1 MAGRDLRAL
10 FSTNDRQLEAG
21 EAFTNR
27 QGQWQI
33 VQAALGDHLA
43 RISAASFDVEDLE
56 APRNNLLVF
65 HGVGGI
71 GKTTLS
77 RTLEAALAGSES
89 RPARWGKP
97 AWPARPA
104 LLPVRIDLARSA
116 SVDFERVILTI
127 RLALAAHLNRP
138 LPAFDVALRRYW
150 EHQHPGESLEEYLRR
165 GSLAAKFGKNLP
177 QQMQAALSDVAQALL
192 LPGTVGSAI
201 GALSTALRERRETV
215 RALAGCARLADLLDT
230 EPGVDALSYYPHLLA
245 WEIAKLP
252 DDQAV
257 VPVVL
262 LDASEETGAR
272 THRDLERLLQRLVW
286 LMPNA
291 FFISTG
297 RGRLQWAD
305 PALEGQLDWTGP
317 TAWPGLVGQA
327 VPGPR
332 TAGTPTGTG
341 RQVLIGDFSPEDC
354 CDYLSRRLIR
364 DGQPLIDADL
374 RTVIAERSHGLP
386 LYLDLAVL
394 RFLEL
399 RRAGRTPAPA
409 DFGTD
414 FPALLTRTLA
424 DLTPDERHL
433 LRAVSLLDAFDLPVA
448 TAAAGLS
455 HLSAA
460 ARLVERPFVRHDPFA
475 LWPYHLHA
483 LIRSTLRSADDAT
496 DDRWTDTDWQRAA
509 ARALAALGAQWQ
521 TGSGPDRRL
530 LVGCLRQGLA
540 LARDHRLELGWLTD
554 AAWAYTDD
562 SVWEPLPLPVRDGH
576 EGELATAGD
585 ALAELLSAL
594 ARRQHEHRSVTA
606 SRLTHVLNAGLL
618 PAELSEMAL
627 YYRAKAHRDLGQ
639 NDASRDGM
647 RQVADGGGRLAP
659 AAARGLAH
667 LARAVGDFPTALSTA
682 STLGWPGRGN
692 RVLGDIHFA
701 HGDMNQAASAF
712 TTARTEAEQHGNT
725 GEQAIAQAHLALAY
739 AFTDPDRADDEIAL
753 AGQLLAGLDQ
763 RATALTVQVAALARE
778 AGALADLDIARA
790 LRAEIRAAGIISAEA
805 VLELAIALHH
815 AVLGEHDKVRTVID
829 RLHALAERGEY
840 AYYADIAR
848 YMAGLPLSAPSP
860 TTWLATPDT
869 VRTRWQQLVQNR
881 RALLGAVEL
890 GVARRA
896 STNKRPAHQEVCGPR
911 KEGQWP
917 AMASAPSSAS
927 TLAGRF
933 LTRRVSAD
941 LGLSCQ

>member
-10 FSTNDRQLEAG
+10 FSTNDRQVEAG

-33 VQAALGDHLA
+33 VQAALVEHLA
-43 RISAASFDVEDLE
+43 RIPAPSFTVEDLE
-56 APRNNLLVF
+56 APRNNILVM

-77 RTLEAALAGSES
+77 RTLEAALAGAEG
-89 RPARWGKP
+89 RPARWGEP
-97 AWPARPA
+97 VWPARPT
-104 LLPVRIDLARSA
+104 LLPVRIDLARA
-116 SVDFERVILTI
+116 AGVDFERVVLTI

-138 LPAFDVALRRYW
+138 LPAFDIALRRYW

-165 GSLAAKFGKNLP
+165 GGLAARFGKNLP
-177 QQMQAALSDVAQALL
+177 QQMQSALADVAQALL

-201 GALSTALRERRETV
+201 GSLTGALTTAIRERRQTV
-215 RALAGCARLADLLDT
+215 RALAGCARLADLLDV
-230 EPGVDALSYYPHLLA
+230 EPDVDALSYYPHLLA
-245 WEIAKLP
+245 WELAQLP
-252 DDQAV
+252 AEQAT
-257 VPVVL
+257 VPVIL
-262 LDASEETGAR
+262 LDTFEDTGTR
-272 THRDLERLLQRLVW
+272 TDRDLERLLQRLVW

-291 FFISTG
+291 FFIITG

-341 RQVLIGDFSPEDC
+341 QVLVGDFSPEDC
-354 CDYLSRRLIR
+354 ADYLARRLTR

-386 LYLDLAVL
+386 LYLDLAAM
-394 RFLEL
+394 RFMEL
-399 RRAGRTPAPA
+399 RRAGRTPAPT

-433 LRAVSLLDAFDLPVA
+433 LRAASLLDAFDLPLA

-460 ARLVERPFVRHDPFA
+460 ARLVERPFIRNDPFA

-483 LIRSTLRSADDAT
+483 LIRSTLRTADDAT

-509 ARALAALGAQWQ
+509 TRALAALGAQWQ
-521 TGSGPDRRL
+521 AGSGPDRRL
-530 LVGCLRQGLA
+530 LIGCLRQGLA
-540 LARDHRLELGWLTD
+540 LARDHRLDLDWLTD

-562 SVWEPLPLPVRDGH
+562 YVWEPLPLPAH
-576 EGELATAGD
+576 ESGDGELATPAD
-585 ALAELLSAL
+585 ALAELLSTL

-606 SRLTHVLNAGLL
+606 SRLTRVIDSGRL
-618 PAELSEMAL
+618 PAAELTEMAL

-647 RQVADGGGRLAP
+647 RLVADGGRRLAP

-667 LARAVGDFPTALSTA
+667 LARAAGDFPTALSTA
-682 STLGWPGRGN
+682 RALGWPGRGN

-701 HGDMNQAASAF
+701 HGDMNQAATAF
-712 TTARTEAEQHGNT
+712 TAARTEAEQHGNT

-739 AFTDPDRADDEIAL
+739 AFTDPDQADDEIAL
-753 AGQLLAGLDQ
+753 AEQLLTGLDQ
-763 RATALTVQVAALARE
+763 RATALTVRVAALARE
-778 AGALADLDIARA
+778 AGTLADLDGARA
-790 LRAEIRAAGIISAEA
+790 LRAEIRAAGITSTEA
-805 VLELAIALHH
+805 VLELTIALHH

-829 RLHALAERGEY
+829 RLHELAAGGDY
-840 AYYADIAR
+840 AYYGDIAH
-848 YMAGLPLSAPSP
+848 YMAGLPGVAHFP
-860 TTWLATPDT
+860 TTWLDGPDA
-869 VRTRWQQLVQNR
+869 VRIRWRQLVEERQ
-881 RALLGAVEL
+881 
-890 GVARRA
+890 
-896 STNKRPAHQEVCGPR
+896 
-911 KEGQWP
+911 
-917 AMASAPSSAS
+917 
-927 TLAGRF
+927 
-933 LTRRVSAD
+933 TRISEHR
-941 LGLSCQ
+941 

>member
-10 FSTNDRQLEAG
+10 FSTNDRQVEAG

-33 VQAALGDHLA
+33 VQAALGEHLA
-43 RISAASFDVEDLE
+43 RFTAPGFTVEDLE
-56 APRNNLLVF
+56 APRNNILVM

-77 RTLEAALAGSES
+77 RTLEAALAGSEG
-89 RPARWGKP
+89 RPARWGEP
-97 AWPARPA
+97 VWAARPT
-104 LLPVRIDLARSA
+104 LLPIRIDLARSA
-116 SVDFERVILTI
+116 GVDFERVVLTL

-138 LPAFDVALRRYW
+138 LPAFDIALRRYW
-150 EHQHPGESLEEYLRR
+150 EHQHPGEPLEEYLRR
-165 GSLAAKFGKNLP
+165 GGLAAKFGKALP
-177 QQMQAALSDVAQALL
+177 QQMQSALSDVAQALL

-201 GALSTALRERRETV
+201 GALTGALTTAIRERRQTV
-215 RALAGCARLADLLDT
+215 RALAGCARLADLLDV
-230 EPGVDALSYYPHLLA
+230 EPDIDALSYYPHLLA
-245 WEIAKLP
+245 WELAQLP
-252 DDQAV
+252 AEQAV
-257 VPVVL
+257 APVIL
-262 LDASEETGAR
+262 LDTFEDTGTR
-272 THRDLERLLQRLVW
+272 TDRDLERLLQRLVW

-291 FFISTG
+291 FFIVTG

-341 RQVLIGDFSPEDC
+341 RQVLIGDFSLEDC
-354 CDYLSRRLIR
+354 SDYLARRLTR
-364 DGQPLIDADL
+364 DGQPLIDTDL

-399 RRAGRTPAPA
+399 RRAGRTPAAA

-483 LIRSTLRSADDAT
+483 LIRSTLRTADDAT

-521 TGSGPDRRL
+521 TSSGPDRRL

-540 LARDHRLELGWLTD
+540 LARDHQLGLGWLTD

-562 SVWEPLPLPVRDGH
+562 YVWEPLPLPARERGD
-576 EGELATAGD
+576 GELATAAD
-585 ALAELLSAL
+585 ALAELLAAL

-606 SRLTHVLNAGLL
+606 SRLTRVIESGRL
-618 PAELSEMAL
+618 PTELTDMAL

-647 RQVADGGGRLAP
+647 RQVAGGGGRLAP

-667 LARAVGDFPTALSTA
+667 LARATGDFPAALSTA
-682 STLGWPGRGN
+682 ATLGWPGRGN

-701 HGDMNQAASAF
+701 HGDMTQAATAF
-712 TTARTEAEQHGNT
+712 IAARTEAEQHGNI

-739 AFTDPDRADDEIAL
+739 AFTDPDQADDEIAL
-753 AGQLLAGLDQ
+753 AEQLLAGLDQ
-763 RATALTVQVAALARE
+763 RATALTVKVAALARE
-778 AGALADLDIARA
+778 AGALADLDGARA
-790 LRAEIRAAGIISAEA
+790 LRAEIGAAGITSAEA

-829 RLHALAERGEY
+829 RLHALAERGDH
-840 AYYADIAR
+840 AYYADIAH
-848 YMAGLPLSAPSP
+848 YMAGLPLPAPSP
-860 TTWLATPDT
+860 TTWLDGPDA
-869 VRTRWQQLVQNR
+869 VRTRWRQLVEGRQ
-881 RALLGAVEL
+881 
-890 GVARRA
+890 ARISGHR
-896 STNKRPAHQEVCGPR
+896 
-911 KEGQWP
+911 
-917 AMASAPSSAS
+917 
-927 TLAGRF
+927 
-933 LTRRVSAD
+933 
-941 LGLSCQ
+941 